1 VGAAVLFGL
10 LPALSAVS
18 RAATPLARGTDD
30 RRRRHWP
37 GRAGARAARVD
48 PSETLR
54 AE

>member
-1 VGAAVLFGL
+1 V

-18 RAATPLARGTDD
+18 RAATPLARAAARGTDD

-48 PSETLR
+48 PRETLR